1 MRIFKEEPKIK
12 FINKRFYAFALSGL
26 IILAGLV
33 MFVTKGFN
41 MGIDFSGGTM
51 IEVSMQKDTTV
62 RQLRDTLAKI
72 NLGDAQIT
80 RISGENK
87 FFIKTLASLKKLNI
101 SREKEINFGVE
112 VLIAYF
118 YKKSIEMKKLRTVII
133 GKENGLSPDEIKVRL
148 GYVG

>member
-51 IEVSMQKDTTV
+51 IEVSLREDSSVQ
-62 RQLRDTLAKI
+62 QLRNMLAKI

-80 RISGENK
+80 QMPCECGVFDGNAVLFPK
-87 FFIKTLASLKKLNI
+87 DLHHPLGVAFTLLVQLAQ
-101 SREKEINFGVE
+101 
-112 VLIAYF
+112 
-118 YKKSIEMKKLRTVII
+118 
-133 GKENGLSPDEIKVRL
+133 
-148 GYVG
+148 